1 MQYPGFRRILDS
13 VGFLP
18 ALALGILVSVPL
30 YSQGGTRVFVWVRP
44 ASEADLRLSTANA
57 PNLRKLARCGA
68 TLPRI
73 APLDTDI
80 LASELRK
87 SGARLPEGK
96 FREIGQKT
104 EAVAKASVNDAL
116 ARLRAKFGKP
126 KKEEKKTPQTSIA
139 TPQLANKVFDSFDA
153 GARLVFKAEPSMSA
167 SPEHCRELDKR
178 IGEMIAQFGLEKT
191 GSAVAVVVVLVPASG
206 RPALLAAGSGFK
218 RARVC
223 KGSPGGAELAAGVAG
238 LVDPGSKTSADWS
251 WILKLL
257 EQSTAK
263 ALEGRRRN

>member
-73 APLDTDI
+73 ATLDTDI

-87 SGARLPEGK
+87 SGALLPEGK

-104 EAVAKASVNDAL
+104 GAAAKASVL
-116 ARLRAKFGKP
+116 SL
-126 KKEEKKTPQTSIA
+126 I
-139 TPQLANKVFDSFDA
+139 
-153 GARLVFKAEPSMSA
+153 
-167 SPEHCRELDKR
+167 H
-178 IGEMIAQFGLEKT
+178 I
-191 GSAVAVVVVLVPASG
+191 
-206 RPALLAAGSGFK
+206 
-218 RARVC
+218 
-223 KGSPGGAELAAGVAG
+223 
-238 LVDPGSKTSADWS
+238 
-251 WILKLL
+251 
-257 EQSTAK
+257 
-263 ALEGRRRN
+263 